1 MLAFNFGSSRGEL
14 GFGSWI
20 KSHVET
26 ISGSNLLIGN
36 RRATLMT
43 TTRRRPCI
51 DVRGCAPMLTLCM
64 PYSEVEEFEANF
76 HQEALKGLGLCAHNK
91 YPFVALPKTRIAKI
105 AAIGL
110 EPVDAW
116 TSPFGMFES
125 TYDRRLDSHNEDHEF
140 ILDAA
145 WTVCGLH
152 PLNVST
158 SIFVRTCLPS
168 PLVPESHEATKCIR
182 MALASRALRN
192 RREAGRPSLG
202 LAQVLPTQP
211 EKRGCFYLLRSWHFP
226 PHLVLSSSVTW
237 RTTYQNGTEMHEVP
251 RQRRMT
257 QGDAKFG
264 TLH

>member
-1 MLAFNFGSSRGEL
+1 MDRLRLASTERVRKSVGLWICNVYPVAISR
-14 GFGSWI
+14 
-20 KSHVET
+20 
-26 ISGSNLLIGN
+26 
-36 RRATLMT
+36 A
-43 TTRRRPCI
+43 
-51 DVRGCAPMLTLCM
+51 
-64 PYSEVEEFEANF
+64 
-76 HQEALKGLGLCAHNK
+76 
-91 YPFVALPKTRIAKI
+91 
-105 AAIGL
+105 
-110 EPVDAW
+110 
-116 TSPFGMFES
+116 
-125 TYDRRLDSHNEDHEF
+125 RLQHDS
-140 ILDAA
+140 
-145 WTVCGLH
+145 
-152 PLNVST
+152 ST

-168 PLVPESHEATKCIR
+168 PLVPESYEATKCIR